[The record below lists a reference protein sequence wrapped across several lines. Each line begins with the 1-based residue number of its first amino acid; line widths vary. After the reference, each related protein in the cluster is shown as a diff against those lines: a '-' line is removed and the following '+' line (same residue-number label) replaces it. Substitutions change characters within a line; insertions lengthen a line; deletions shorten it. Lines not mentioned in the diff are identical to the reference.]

1 MLNDN
6 HIGYWVLAILA
17 KILVPAIGN
26 ITKCSYIKTLML
38 RKLTLKLT
46 YYVLKGRK
54 TEQVGILDWLSVSAD
69 IIGYRN
75 I

>member
-1 MLNDN
+1 LG
-6 HIGYWVLAILA
+6 IGY
-17 KILVPAIGN
+17 IGQS
-26 ITKCSYIKTLML
+26 IGTSYWQHYKMYSYIKTLML
-38 RKLTLKLT
+38 RKLAVKLT